1 MTKSCAAD
9 MPQRKAIL
17 FPGDGDVLFIHADLV
32 DTRFHEAFQDVN
44 HLLFHDLKS
53 LKGMDKMIV
62 LQYT

>member
-53 LKGMDKMIV
+53 FCIIQRSIIKWE
-62 LQYT
+62 